1 MDIADDE
8 YEELRRLDQLRS
20 DNSVLNAWLTIQ
32 RSEFPGW
39 AEQAPGTWDFSL
51 DSLARLEVLI
61 RDRYATAEQAD
72 QDQGGDFLQ
81 TASWYVGEVHNRHFG
96 TLWQYHPDSVDIPGA
111 WPFVTVPFDRLF
123 EFPDED
129 GIEPDNRPLYTP
141 VHRLCG
147 ILTPD
152 NGHLA
157 TDPGI
162 YTPTGADT

>member
-1 MDIADDE
+1 MDITDDE

-20 DNSVLNAWLTIQ
+20 NNSVLNAWLTIQ
-32 RSEFPGW
+32 HAEFPAW

-51 DSLARLEVLI
+51 DSLVRLEDLI
-61 RDRYATAEQAD
+61 RSRYASVEQAH
-72 QDQGGDFLQ
+72 QDEGGDFLQ
-81 TASWYVGEVHNRHFG
+81 TASWYVGEVHNRYFG
-96 TLWQYHPDSVDIPGA
+96 TGWQFHPDSTEIPGA

-129 GIEPDNRPLYTP
+129 GIDPDGRPFYTP
-141 VHRLCG
+141 VKRLCG

-157 TDPGI
+157 TDPEV
-162 YTPTGADT
+162 YTPACEDA

>member
-1 MDIADDE
+1 MDITDDE
-8 YEELRRLDQLRS
+8 YEELRRLDRLRS

-32 RSEFPGW
+32 HAEFPGW
-39 AEQAPGTWDFSL
+39 AEQTPGTWDFSL
-51 DSLARLEVLI
+51 GSLARLEDLI
-61 RDRYATAEQAD
+61 RSRYATVEQAH
-72 QDQGGDFLQ
+72 QDEGGDFLQ

-96 TLWQYHPDSVDIPGA
+96 TGWQFHPDSTELPGA

-129 GIEPDNRPLYTP
+129 GIEPDGRPFYTP
-141 VHRLCG
+141 VKRLCG

-157 TDPGI
+157 TDPEV
-162 YTPTGADT
+162 YTPTCEDA